1 MSLPGGASQP
11 WIRANAELRSA
22 LERPPKEQREALP
35 MIGGMGLSYDEYA
48 EISGCLIGAARN
60 RLFRAPGSPKQHR
73 TARR

>member
-1 MSLPGGASQP
+1 
-11 WIRANAELRSA
+11 
-22 LERPPKEQREALP
+22 

-48 EISGCLIGAARN
+48 EISGCLIGAARS